1 MKGNKLTSFWVY
13 LKSFIRNVLKNLSNN
28 IETEIKSKSKLKKL
42 EIKVENILE
51 LKKLTLS
58 YLITRDKQY

>member
-28 IETEIKSKSKLKKL
+28 IEIEIKSKSKLKKL